1 MSNKTVK
8 KPRNSSINI
17 LNLSGT
23 GPVVRT
29 VPVVNLDSES
39 SSDSGSESSVD
50 FGPDSEPETTPSSGA
65 APGPR
70 LGSEFDT
77 NTHPTPRSGPDSES
91 PSESTF
97 AAVRAPTQA
106 PGKRKRRS
114 RKKQQVVER
123 RSDFVRYVGYL
134 GEDVAKLDKLRDD
147 LEEAI
152 ARVVRVHG
160 AFAKCLNNFAGKS
173 NRVKHILNTVG
184 EVPFHC
190 DLQRAIVSEDIKA
203 ILEINDARAAAEKA
217 KQELKRRRKE
227 LIRAL
232 GLNIRE

>member
-23 GPVVRT
+23 GPVIRT

-39 SSDSGSESSVD
+39 PSDSGSESSVD
-50 FGPDSEPETTPSSGA
+50 FGPDSEPETAPSLGA

-77 NTHPTPRSGPDSES
+77 NTHPTARSGPDPKS

-106 PGKRKRRS
+106 PGKRKRHS

-123 RSDFVRYVGYL
+123 RSDFVRHVGYL

-147 LEEAI
+147 LEQ
-152 ARVVRVHG
+152 VRVHG

-173 NRVKHILNTVG
+173 NRLKHILNTVG

-203 ILEINDARAAAEKA
+203 ILKINDVRAKRARAAAEKA
-217 KQELKRRRKE
+217 KQELKRRRKDI
-227 LIRAL
+227 IRAL